1 MQITAQVTPES
12 KQGKALGLEQAIS
25 ATISYDFGADE
36 YQNEAG
42 EITDYEAALEAAKA
56 LFGAQAVY
64 LTFEDGAIVTA
75 QARVRDKAC
84 RIYQGKLTPEA
95 AQAEMDS
102 WKLGV
107 IQRRSGVSKEQKV
120 KNEFFKTYTS
130 VEARQKALA
139 ELQAQIQAE
148 IAGR

>member
-12 KQGKALGLEQAIS
+12 KQGKALGLESAIS
-25 ATISYDFGADE
+25 ATVSYDFGADQFIDE
-36 YQNEAG
+36 DGNG
-42 EITDYEAALEAAKA
+42 DYDAALREAVSK
-56 LFGAQAVY
+56 FGSKAVY
-64 LTFEDGAIVTA
+64 LQYEDGAVVTA

-95 AQAEMDS
+95 AQAEMDN

-148 IAGR
+148 LEGR

>member
-1 MQITAQVTPES
+1 MQITAQVTPDS
-12 KQGKALGLEQAIS
+12 KVGKALGLTEAIS
-25 ATISYDFGADE
+25 ATVNYDFGADN

-42 EITDYEAALEAAKA
+42 EIVDYNGALQTAVSR
-56 LFGAQAVY
+56 FGAQAVY

-84 RIYQGKLTPEA
+84 RIYQGQLTPEG
-95 AQAEMDS
+95 AQAEMDN

-107 IQRRSGVSKEQKV
+107 IQRRSGVSKEEKV
-120 KNEFFKTYTS
+120 KKEFFKTYGTL
-130 VEARQKALA
+130 EARQKALA

-148 IAGR
+148 LEGR